1 VGNGLWSSLLQVC
14 KAWEA
19 SARRVRHGTR
29 LVLLRT
35 GIVLDG
41 EEGGSLG
48 MSLEPHHSLPIT
60 LLNAK
65 HESITTVGTK
75 MYYSCSHALPLVK
88 HHDII

>member
-1 VGNGLWSSLLQVC
+1 MC

-19 SARRVRHGTR
+19 SARRVRQGTR

-48 MSLEPHHSLPIT
+48 MFLEPHYSLQLT
-60 LLNAK
+60 LLN
-65 HESITTVGTK
+65 V
-75 MYYSCSHALPLVK
+75 
-88 HHDII
+88 

>member
-1 VGNGLWSSLLQVC
+1 MC

-19 SARRVRHGTR
+19 SARRVRQGTR

-48 MSLEPHHSLPIT
+48 MC
-60 LLNAK
+60 LLNP
-65 HESITTVGTK
+65 VL
-75 MYYSCSHALPLVK
+75 YSTEFSTGWIK
-88 HHDII
+88 T

>member
-60 LLNAK
+60 LLNQSPLLELKCIILAL
-65 HESITTVGTK
+65 
-75 MYYSCSHALPLVK
+75 MRSH
-88 HHDII
+88 